1 MRFQTRLIAVLW
13 SLNFFTGVTP
23 GRLFQ
28 MATSLSAG
36 QALASCANSCSLV
49 KLSNGVAVAA
59 ASGVPCAVMLFSV
72 SMVNVILN
80 LLGAALCAVITWIT
94 RNHLK
99 SKAIL
104 T

>member
-59 ASGVPCAVMLFSV
+59 AAASGVPCAVMLTHRVDVPCRDSHRPFR
-72 SMVNVILN
+72 MLEFFTK
-80 LLGAALCAVITWIT
+80 GCDKM
-94 RNHLK
+94 RRF
-99 SKAIL
+99 
-104 T
+104 